1 MIKIKIKIGAILIAI
16 VMCVLL
22 FINNNPKI
30 KCEVFLMSKGY
41 KLLAES
47 DEKYPVWLKNKYAK
61 YISLKLNPENITPIC
76 NKNYFNELLAL
87 QPSDMQ
93 KYIDKTID
101 IYIFAVNNHPLQE
114 KIDGGQKPN
123 SVLIGVFMYKNKIIG
138 GCSMPMFNG
147 YMRAGEGIH
156 SLEGNTI
163 DEMSNNK

>member
-1 MIKIKIKIGAILIAI
+1 MIKIKIKIGFILISI
-16 VMCVLL
+16 VMCVL

-47 DEKYPVWLKNKYAK
+47 DENYPVWLKSKYAK
-61 YISLKLNPENITPIC
+61 YVSLKLNSENVTQIC
-76 NKNYFNELLAL
+76 NKNEYDELLRL
-87 QPSDMQ
+87 QPSNMQ

-101 IYIFAVNNHPLQE
+101 IYIFVVSNHPLQE
-114 KIDGGQKPN
+114 KIDGDLKPN

-138 GCSMPMFNG
+138 GTSTPLFHG
-147 YMRAGEGIH
+147 EMRMGEGLH

-163 DEMSNNK
+163 EEVVNNK